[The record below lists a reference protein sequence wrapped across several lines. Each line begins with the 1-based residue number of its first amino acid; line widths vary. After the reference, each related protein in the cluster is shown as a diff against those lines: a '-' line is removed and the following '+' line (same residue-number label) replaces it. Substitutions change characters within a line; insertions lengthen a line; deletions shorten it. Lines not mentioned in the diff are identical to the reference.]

1 MPATAPDSMAARRT
15 ATRKTSRL
23 IRGIGCLWTG
33 EAFIRDAAVLIEGS
47 RVAWVGRLRDA
58 PDALENFDANGA
70 IGMPGLVDCH
80 THAVYAGTRLGDF
93 VRRSEGETYTEILEG
108 GGGIHTTVSATRA
121 CKQAELIELTRAR
134 LAGMFE
140 CGVTTVEIKSGYGLT
155 TVHEARILRA
165 ARAAAGPIEVVTTFL
180 GAHAIPPD
188 QDRGRYVDEVCGP
201 MLAMCTRLADG
212 IDVYC
217 DRGAF
222 TLTEAARI
230 LAAGRDAGL
239 SIRVHAEQVEHTG
252 IAAVA
257 ARMGA
262 LSADHLERI
271 DTEGIE
277 AMADNGTVAVLLP
290 AAMMYLRDSPPPVG
304 ALRDARVRMAV
315 ATDLNPGSSP
325 VPDLWAAATLAVLTM
340 GLSPTEALAGITI
353 HAARAL
359 GRDDIGRIAKGS
371 AGDIALFEPPPGE
384 AVDPRVLVQYLGGH
398 KAWAVFKGGTRVR

>member
-1 MPATAPDSMAARRT
+1 M
-15 ATRKTSRL
+15 L
-23 IRGIGCLWTG
+23 
-33 EAFIRDAAVLIEGS
+33 FEGS
-47 RVAWVGRLRDA
+47 RVAWVGRVRDS

-70 IGMPGLVDCH
+70 IGMPGLIDCH
-80 THAVYAGTRLGDF
+80 THAVYAGTRLADF
-93 VRRSEGETYTEILEG
+93 VRRSEGESYTDILEG

-121 CKQAELIELTRAR
+121 ARQADLIELTRAR
-134 LAGMFE
+134 LAGMIE

-155 TVHEARILRA
+155 TKHEARILRA
-165 ARAAAGPIEVVTTFL
+165 ARASAGPIEVVTTFL

-188 QDRGRYVDEVCGP
+188 RERASYVDEVCGP
-201 MLAMCTRLADG
+201 MLAACAPLADG

-239 SIRVHAEQVEHTG
+239 SIHVHAEQVEHTG

-271 DTEGIE
+271 DDEGVE
-277 AMADNGTVAVLLP
+277 AMASHGTVAVLLP
-290 AAMMYLRDSPPPVG
+290 GAMLYLRDSAPPIA
-304 ALRDARVRMAV
+304 ALRAAGVRMAV
-315 ATDLNPGSSP
+315 ASDLNPGSSP
-325 VPDLWAAATLAVLTM
+325 MPDLWAAATLSVLTM

-353 HAARAL
+353 NAARAL
-359 GRDDIGRIAKGS
+359 GRDDIGRITRGS
-371 AGDIALFEPPPGE
+371 AGDLALYEPPPGE
-384 AVDPRVLVQYLGGH
+384 LVDPRVLVQYMGGH